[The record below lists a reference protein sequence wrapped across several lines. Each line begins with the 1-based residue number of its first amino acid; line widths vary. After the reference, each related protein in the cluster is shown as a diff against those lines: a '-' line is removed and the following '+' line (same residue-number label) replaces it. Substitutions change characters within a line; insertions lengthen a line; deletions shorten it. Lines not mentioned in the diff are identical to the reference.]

1 MRTLEMIEEDSL
13 HCKVVRPGCNRN
25 GGNTRSLYHGVAL
38 QFAGLGR
45 QTPES

>member
-1 MRTLEMIEEDSL
+1 MRILEMIEEDSL
-13 HCKVVRPGCNRN
+13 HCKVVRPGCNRI

-38 QFAGLGR
+38 QLAGLVG

>member
-1 MRTLEMIEEDSL
+1 MIEEDSL
-13 HCKVVRPGCNRN
+13 HCKVVQPGCNRN

-38 QFAGLGR
+38 QLAGLVG